1 MKKILALLFIV
12 NVGYA
17 QTVTAP
23 KATSV
28 AFPKDAIGKIVYIE
42 EVKVDGLLKP
52 ELIVRVGDWIT
63 KTYKNSMDSVI
74 TNDKTTGNIV
84 VKSRINVTQI
94 YFQKAQ
100 DAGSVR
106 YTITITILEGKY
118 TYKVEGFTHDKGG
131 EVPSLGFIGR
141 PYAEVKELGIYK
153 EDFRDIQ
160 KQVDTKTLQL
170 VKSLRDAMVIIPKE
184 KK

>member
-1 MKKILALLFIV
+1 MKKVLVLLFLV
-12 NVGYA
+12 NVAYA
-17 QTVTAP
+17 QTATPP
-23 KATSV
+23 KAPAV
-28 AFPKDAIGKIVYIE
+28 PFPKDPNGKIVYTE
-42 EVKVDGLLKP
+42 EVKVDGVLKP
-52 ELIVRVGDWIT
+52 DLIVRASDWLT
-63 KTYKNSMDSVI
+63 KTYKNPTDSVI
-74 TNDKTTGNIV
+74 TNDKTAGNIV

-106 YTITITILEGKY
+106 YTLTVTISEGKY
-118 TYKVEGFTHDKGG
+118 TYKVEGFAHEKGG
-131 EVPSLGFIGR
+131 EVPSLGFVGR

-160 KQVDTKTLQL
+160 KQVDSKTLQL
-170 VKSLRDAMVIIPKE
+170 IKSLKDAMAAVPKE